1 MMGMMRR
8 TIQQGAHCSGFE
20 ILETIDLPEFEA
32 RGVYARHAA
41 GGAEVFH
48 LCNDDPENLFA
59 FVFATA
65 AGDSTGVAH
74 ILEHSVL
81 CGSRN
86 YPLKDP
92 FIILAQGSLKTYLNA
107 WTYPD
112 KTVYPASSV
121 NETDYFNL
129 MSVYGDAV
137 FWPKLDEWIFRQE
150 GWRYQRGGAGG
161 GLSLTG
167 VVYNEM
173 KGAYSSF
180 DEYTQNWMIKS
191 VMPDTIY
198 AFDSGGDPQYIPD
211 LSYEAFLRFHQE
223 KYAPANAKI
232 FLAGNI
238 DTEKQLA
245 FLNERFFS
253 KLAPGRAAP
262 PLPLARRWQKPERRT
277 VRAPADA
284 EAKAMVFVSWLCDTE
299 AREKPAAFVEL
310 YALTE
315 ALLGH
320 DGSPLVRALIESGL
334 GEDLAPVCGLEAEL
348 REPVWAAGLRGVK
361 REAAPEAVEELIL
374 SELRRLAKEGIG
386 ATEIEAAILSLEFSN
401 REIKRS
407 DGPWSLTLLRRAL
420 HGWIHGAR
428 PWETMVFERPFAAL
442 KEALAR
448 DGRYLERRIERTL
461 LENPHRALV
470 TVRPDEHFLAEE
482 DEKRARKIAAF
493 ESSLSRTERSL
504 LDKKNRDLEKKQGKA
519 DTPGMLRKIPHLRV
533 CDLDSRVDTVPR
545 SLWNAGGVPVVSHR
559 LWTNGISYINLAFPA
574 DLLDEEDCLCLPLF
588 CHCAAALGVPG
599 MDYAEVSSLLARTVG
614 DFAALPY
621 VSSAAAGER
630 AVQTPAGVFEIT
642 GRDWVFF
649 RLKCLDEKIEAAL
662 ELALRVMRE
671 ADFTD
676 ERRLRDLIAELKN
689 ESDASLAPYGSF
701 YAQSR
706 AARFANPCRAKSEA
720 LFGLTQ
726 FQWIR
731 QAAALPAAEIGARL
745 TKVREKLFSTAGV
758 VVHLC
763 GEAED
768 RALALI
774 GKHAASFGPP
784 RPKPAQGAGGGFQE
798 ALSEGEAE
806 AEVFY
811 APALQVGFAAMHLD
825 ARDYLDAA
833 SPFEQELAHHL
844 STGALW
850 ETIRMKGGAYGA
862 RAGVDALERCW
873 SFSTYRDPQPERS
886 LELFPEILKKAG
898 KMKLDADTLEKVIIG
913 AYSKTKQPRSAAQ
926 NAAYDFSLFLA
937 GITEEMRQ
945 KRLKTLLSAR
955 PGDISGAA
963 KRLAAGDPARRRRVI
978 IADEAAAKRA
988 ARAWG
993 VRARSLGPS
1002 ESGAD

>member
-1 MMGMMRR
+1 MRR
-8 TIQQGAHCSGFE
+8 VIRQGALCSGFE

-32 RGVYARHAA
+32 QGVYARHCA

-48 LCNDDPENLFA
+48 LCNGDRENLFA

-65 AGDSTGVAH
+65 AGGSTGVAH

-150 GWRYQRGGAGG
+150 GWRYQREGGA
-161 GLSLTG
+161 LSLTG

-180 DEYTQNWMIKS
+180 DEYAQNWMIKS

-198 AFDSGGDPQYIPD
+198 AFDSGGDPPRIPE

-223 KYAPANAKI
+223 KYAPANCKI

-245 FLNERFFS
+245 FLNERFLS
-253 KLAPGRAAP
+253 QLAPGRAAP
-262 PLPLARRWQKPERRT
+262 PLARAARWREPERRI
-277 VRAPADA
+277 VRAPSDA
-284 EAKAMVFVSWLCDTE
+284 GDKATVFVSWLCDTGP
-299 AREKPAAFVEL
+299 RESAAAPIEL

-348 REPVWAAGLRGVK
+348 REPVWAAGLRGVP
-361 REAAPEAVEELIL
+361 RERAADAVEDLIL
-374 SELRRLAKEGIG
+374 HELRRLTKEGIG
-386 ATEIEAAILSLEFSN
+386 EAEIEAALLSLEFSN
-401 REIKRS
+401 REIRRS
-407 DGPWSLTLLRRAL
+407 EGPWSLTLLRRSL
-420 HGWIHGAR
+420 HGWIHGGR
-428 PWETMVFERPFAAL
+428 PWDTLVFDRPFAELKAAL
-442 KEALAR
+442 SR
-448 DGRYLERRIERTL
+448 DRRFLERCIERTL

-470 TVRPDEHFLAEE
+470 SVHPDERFLAEQ
-482 DEKRARKIAAF
+482 DETRAQKIAAF
-493 ESSLSRTERSL
+493 ESSLSRADLAL
-504 LDKKNRDLEKKQGKA
+504 LDKKNRELEKKQGKA
-519 DTPGMLRKIPHLRV
+519 DTPRALRKIPHLRV
-533 CDLDSRVDTVPR
+533 RDLDPGIDTVPR
-545 SLWNAGGVPVVSHR
+545 ALWSAGGIPVVSHR
-559 LWTNGISYINLAFPA
+559 LWTNGITYINLAFPA
-574 DLLDEEDCLCLPLF
+574 DTLDDADYPYIPLF
-588 CHCAAALGVPG
+588 CHCAAAMGVVG

-614 DFAALPY
+614 DFSVMPSIC
-621 VSSAAAGER
+621 SSLQDGR
-630 AVQTPAGVFEIT
+630 AVQTPAGAFELA
-642 GRDWVFF
+642 GRDWIFF
-649 RLKCLDEKIEAAL
+649 RVKCLDEKAEAAL
-662 ELALRVMRE
+662 ELAVRVMRG

-689 ESDASLAPYGSF
+689 ESDAGLAPYGSF

-706 AARFANPCRAKSEA
+706 ASRFANPSRAKSEA
-720 LFGLTQ
+720 LFGITQ
-726 FQWIR
+726 LEWIR
-731 QAAALPAAEIGARL
+731 RAAAAPVSEIGARL
-745 TKVREKLFSTAGV
+745 TRIRDTLFAGAGV
-758 VVHLC
+758 LVHLC
-763 GEAED
+763 GEAEE
-768 RALALI
+768 RALTLI
-774 GKHAASFGPP
+774 EKHAASFGPP
-784 RPKPAQGAGGGFQE
+784 RPKKAGGILQGA
-798 ALSEGEAE
+798 LSDAE
-806 AEVFY
+806 RGADGVDAEVFY

-825 ARDYLDAA
+825 ARDYLDPA
-833 SPFEQELAHHL
+833 SPFEAALAHHL

-862 RAGVDALERCW
+862 RSGVDALERCW
-873 SFSTYRDPQPERS
+873 SFSTYRDPQPARS
-886 LELFPEILKKAG
+886 LALFPRILKRAG
-898 KMKLDADTLEKVIIG
+898 AVKINADTLEKVIIG
-913 AYSKTKQPRSAAQ
+913 TYSKIKQPRTNAQ
-926 NAAYDFSLFLA
+926 SAAYDFSLFLA
-937 GITEEMRQ
+937 GITGEMRE
-945 KRLKTLLSAR
+945 KRLNTLLLAR
-955 PGDISGAA
+955 PGDISDAA
-963 KRLAAGDPARRRRVI
+963 RRLAARNPSPRRVI
-978 IADEAAAKRA
+978 IADEASAKAA

-993 VRARSLGPS
+993 VTARSLGQR
-1002 ESGAD
+1002 ESRED